1 MIIMI
6 IFLVL
11 SVVFL
16 IGTVIYIN
24 AKKKSNSRNIK
35 ENETGSTEEK
45 GKKKRKKQLA
55 DVLNIKIIDNV
66 ICIGNRYSIVM
77 ELGSIDYHMLSE
89 KEQQQKEIALTE
101 TAKAIDY
108 PIQFFTT
115 TEYIDTNRVINYMKQ
130 NSTGNSK
137 VQEYKNYLIDFL
149 QNLMINRVVSI
160 IKNYAIIS
168 YDGLYEDAIQEL
180 NRQANSFGGNL
191 ISNGIDCN
199 VLNQNEVYSLLH
211 KELNKNSYYDI
222 ANLSK
227 GGQNL
232 YVSKKQKEKRN

>member
-11 SVVFL
+11 SMVFL
-16 IGTVIYIN
+16 SGTVVYVNMKKKRNNKVKQIEIGT
-24 AKKKSNSRNIK
+24 
-35 ENETGSTEEK
+35 TEEK
-45 GKKKRKKQLA
+45 GKRKRKKQLS

-115 TEYIDTNRVINYMKQ
+115 TEYIDTKKITNFMKQ
-130 NSTGNSK
+130 NNTSNER
-137 VQEYKNYLIDFL
+137 VQEYKSYLIDFL
-149 QNLMINRVVSI
+149 QNLMINRVVSV

-168 YDGLYEDAIQEL
+168 YDGIYEDAIQEL
-180 NRQANSFGGNL
+180 NREANSFGGNL
-191 ISNGIDCN
+191 LSNGIDCN
-199 VLNQNEVYSLLH
+199 VLNQNEVLSLLH

-222 ANLSK
+222 EKLSK
-227 GGQNL
+227 GGNNL
-232 YVSKKQKEKRN
+232 YVSKRKKEKAN